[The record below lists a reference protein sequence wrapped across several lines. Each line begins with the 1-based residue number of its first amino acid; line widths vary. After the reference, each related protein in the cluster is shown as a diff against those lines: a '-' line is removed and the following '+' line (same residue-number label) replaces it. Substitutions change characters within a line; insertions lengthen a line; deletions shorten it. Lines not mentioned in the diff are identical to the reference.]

1 MNQEALTKL
10 KSWRQKRADL
20 EMCELYRVFQNKTL
34 EAMATLLP
42 KTKDELLAIKGIRE
56 KKFQKYGKD
65 VLLIINECLGS
76 ESFVEVSSKEDKI
89 YSVSSYLDDV
99 NSRLSDTGARIKG
112 EVSSFNLKGQL
123 YFSLKD
129 KNDGSVLDCFMWM
142 NDYKMCGIEIEE
154 GMELTIQGFSEI
166 YKPNG
171 RFTFRTSTIE
181 LVGEGALKKAYDELK
196 KKLKDEGLFEDSRKK
211 LIPDYPQSIG
221 LITSRDGAV
230 INDFLNNIGRFGYKI
245 TFVDSRVEGIMAVK
259 DLISALKYF
268 QKNPVDVL
276 VIIRGGGSL
285 ESLQAFN
292 NETLIREMLK
302 IPVPVLCG
310 IGHDKDIPLISFVAD
325 KTASTP
331 TAVTQVLNNSW
342 EKATYKIDYYLQNM
356 YMHFREMMQIE
367 KDKLEKAT
375 NQIKD
380 FYSFIIGK
388 FLQYEQSIKDF
399 ILNVGHTIRHEKYKV
414 QKIEELIIDKFKDKL
429 IQANNNLTS
438 IEKNINQNSPER
450 QLKLGYSIIT
460 VDGKV
465 VRSVNQIKEG
475 DVIIG
480 KINDG
485 EIESSVKKIINK

>member
-1 MNQEALTKL
+1 M
-10 KSWRQKRADL
+10 
-20 EMCELYRVFQNKTL
+20 
-34 EAMATLLP
+34 
-42 KTKDELLAIKGIRE
+42 
-56 KKFQKYGKD
+56 
-65 VLLIINECLGS
+65 
-76 ESFVEVSSKEDKI
+76 
-89 YSVSSYLDDV
+89 
-99 NSRLSDTGARIKG
+99 KG
-112 EVSSFNLKGQL
+112 EVSSINLKNHL

-171 RFTFRTSTIE
+171 RFNFRTSTIE

-196 KKLKDEGLFEDSRKK
+196 KKLKEEGLFEESRKK
-211 LIPDYPQSIG
+211 LIPDYPQNIG

-259 DLISALKYF
+259 DLINALKYF
-268 QKNPVDVL
+268 QKNSDDVL

-292 NETLIREMLK
+292 NEALIREMLK
-302 IPVPVLCG
+302 ISVPVLCG
-310 IGHDKDIPLISFVAD
+310 IGHDKDVPLISFVAD

-342 EKATYKIDYYLQNM
+342 ERATYKIDSYLQNM

-367 KDKLEKAT
+367 KDNLDKVT

-380 FYSFIIGK
+380 FYSFIIEK
-388 FLQYEQSIKDF
+388 FVQYEQFIKDS
-399 ILNVGHTIRHEKYKV
+399 ILNMGHTIRHEKYKV
-414 QKIEELIIDKFKDKL
+414 QKIGELILDKFNDRL
-429 IQANNNLTS
+429 TQANNGLAS
-438 IEKNINQNSPER
+438 MQKNINQNSPER
-450 QLKLGYSIIT
+450 QLKLGYSIVLI
-460 VDGKV
+460 DGKV
-465 VRSVNQIKEG
+465 VRSAKQVKAG
-475 DVIIG
+475 DIIVS